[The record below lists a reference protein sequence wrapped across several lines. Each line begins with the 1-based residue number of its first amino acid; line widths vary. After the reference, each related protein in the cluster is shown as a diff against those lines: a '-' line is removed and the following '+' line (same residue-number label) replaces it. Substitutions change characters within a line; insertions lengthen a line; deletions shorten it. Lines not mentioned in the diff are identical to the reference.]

1 MKDCIFCKIANK
13 EIPSN
18 IIYEDDRIIAFKDIE
33 PQAPVHILIVPK
45 EHIMSLNELN
55 ETNVELVNHIFLTIK
70 KLAEDFGIKE
80 DGYRVV
86 SNCGEYGGQSVSHI
100 HFHLLGGRKFSWP
113 PG

>member
-1 MKDCIFCKIANK
+1 VKDCIFCKIASK
-13 EIPSN
+13 EIPSS
-18 IIYEDDRIIAFKDIE
+18 IVYEDDRIIAFKDIE

-45 EHIMSLNELN
+45 EHIKSANELD
-55 ETNVELVNHIFLTIK
+55 ETNIELIDHIFLIIR
-70 KLAEDFGIKE
+70 KLAEDLGINE

-86 SNCGEYGGQSVSHI
+86 NNCGEYGGQSVSHI

>member
-1 MKDCIFCKIANK
+1 VKYCIFCKIANK
-13 EIPSN
+13 EIPSD

-45 EHIMSLNELN
+45 EHIKSVNELD
-55 ETNVELVNHIFLTIK
+55 ETNIELVNHIFLTIK
-70 KLAEDFGIKE
+70 KLAEDFGINE
-80 DGYRVV
+80 DGYRIVN
-86 SNCGEYGGQSVSHI
+86 NCGEYGGQSVSHI

>member
-1 MKDCIFCKIANK
+1 MKDCIFCKIASK
-13 EIPSN
+13 EIPSS
-18 IIYEDDRIIAFKDIE
+18 IVYEDDRIIAFKDIE

-45 EHIMSLNELN
+45 EHIKSANELD
-55 ETNVELVNHIFLTIK
+55 ETNIELIDHIFLIIR
-70 KLAEDFGIKE
+70 KLAEDLGINE

-86 SNCGEYGGQSVSHI
+86 NNCGEYGGQSVSHI